1 MSLTGLLTALCEDRG
16 FANIRSQASRP
27 LAERSAETIIS
38 ATDGL
43 RAPVLAQIASG
54 LEQAHGAVS
63 SGAAANGVAR
73 PVLLAV
79 TATGREAEQVQA
91 ALESYLS
98 AGSIANF
105 PSWETL
111 PHERLSPRSD
121 TVGQRLGVLRR
132 LAHPDATAEPLRVV
146 VAPVR
151 SVLQPVVAGLGEME
165 PVTLR
170 TGRDYDFQGL
180 VKDLAAAAYAR
191 VDMVTKRG
199 EFAVRGGI
207 VDVFPPTED
216 HPVRLEF
223 FGDELDEMRWF
234 AVADQRTLADAA
246 HPSVVVAPPCREL
259 LVTPSVQS
267 RAAKLKEQLPGGR
280 EMLERIAGGQYVEG
294 MESLAP
300 LLADDMVQVL
310 SLLPE
315 GSMTVVLEPEKVR
328 ARAHD
333 LVATNEEFLMA
344 AWESASGGN
353 DAPLDLNTAL
363 DTDDGATRSLASG
376 SFHTIAEVRELALD
390 RSVGWWSVTGL
401 NVNAVTASQIDAD
414 TSEEE
419 VHLADTDADT
429 LTVGGRE
436 PTRFAG
442 DVEAMLSFLAQRVRE
457 EWRVV
462 LVTDGPGPLQR
473 LSELLHGAEIPAA
486 RYETLTESPQP
497 GLVELTTARAGRGFV
512 LEATRTALLTEA
524 DVLGRA
530 STYDT
535 RAERR
540 LPQRRKRNQVDPL
553 ALQKGDYVVHEQH
566 GIGQFVELVQ
576 RPIAGAMTVPG
587 QPKPVREYLVLDYA
601 PSKRNG
607 PRDRLFVPTDQ
618 LDQVSSYVGG
628 EAPSLSK
635 MGGADWSKT
644 KRSAK
649 KAVKEIANE
658 LIRLYSARMA
668 SKGHAFGPDTPWQR
682 ELEQAFPYVETP
694 DQLTTIDEVKADME
708 RPIPMDRLISGDVGY
723 GKTEVAVRAAFKAVQ
738 DGKQVAVLVPTTLL
752 AQQHTETFA
761 ERFSGFPVRLATLS
775 RFQSAKES
783 KATMEGLRSGAV
795 DVVIGTH
802 RLLSKEMQFKNLG
815 LVIID
820 EEQRFGVEHKEK
832 LKAMRTDVDVL
843 AMSATPIPRTLE
855 MSMTGIRETST
866 LATPPEERH
875 PVLTYV
881 GPYTNKQVSAAVRRE
896 LMREGQV
903 FFIHNRVSTIEA
915 RAKELAELVPEARI
929 AVAHGQMSESRLE
942 QIIVD
947 FWEKKFDVLI
957 CTTIVETGLDIAN
970 ANTLIVD
977 HADRYGLSQLHQL
990 RGRVGRG
997 RERAYAYFLYP
1008 VEKPLS
1014 ETALERLKAVAA
1026 HNELGSGMQLA
1037 MKDLEIR
1044 GAGNLLGGEQSGHIA
1059 GVGFDMYLRL
1069 VGEAVA
1075 EHRGDQDTGPAEMK
1089 IELPV
1094 NAHLPHDYVP
1104 GERLRLEAYRTLAN
1118 AATEQAVVEAAEELE
1133 DRYGPVPTPVAN
1145 LLEVARLRIR
1155 ARAAGLTDVATQ
1167 GNMIRFSPA
1176 DLTESREMR
1185 LQRLYPGSQVR
1196 PVPGTDARMVLIPK
1210 PKTARIG
1217 GKDLVDGDIL
1227 AWAGE
1232 VLDAIF
1238 PVLETAGSGSEA
1250 GSAS

>member
-91 ALESYLS
+91 ALESYLP
-98 AGSIANF
+98 AGGIANF

-151 SVLQPVVAGLGEME
+151 SVLQPVVAGLGGME

-170 TGRDYDFQGL
+170 TGQDYDFQGL

-390 RSVGWWSVTGL
+390 RSVGWWAVTGL

>member
-1 MSLTGLLTALCEDRG
+1 
-16 FANIRSQASRP
+16 
-27 LAERSAETIIS
+27 
-38 ATDGL
+38 
-43 RAPVLAQIASG
+43 
-54 LEQAHGAVS
+54 
-63 SGAAANGVAR
+63 
-73 PVLLAV
+73 
-79 TATGREAEQVQA
+79 
-91 ALESYLS
+91 
-98 AGSIANF
+98 
-105 PSWETL
+105 
-111 PHERLSPRSD
+111 
-121 TVGQRLGVLRR
+121 
-132 LAHPDATAEPLRVV
+132 
-146 VAPVR
+146 
-151 SVLQPVVAGLGEME
+151 
-165 PVTLR
+165 
-170 TGRDYDFQGL
+170 
-180 VKDLAAAAYAR
+180 
-191 VDMVTKRG
+191 
-199 EFAVRGGI
+199 
-207 VDVFPPTED
+207 
-216 HPVRLEF
+216 
-223 FGDELDEMRWF
+223 
-234 AVADQRTLADAA
+234 
-246 HPSVVVAPPCREL
+246 
-259 LVTPSVQS
+259 
-267 RAAKLKEQLPGGR
+267 
-280 EMLERIAGGQYVEG
+280 
-294 MESLAP
+294 
-300 LLADDMVQVL
+300 
-310 SLLPE
+310 
-315 GSMTVVLEPEKVR
+315 MTVVIEPEKVR

-333 LVATNEEFLMA
+333 LVATNQEFLMA
-344 AWESASGGN
+344 AWESASGGS
-353 DAPLDLNTAL
+353 DAPLDLNTAV
-363 DTDDGATRSLASG
+363 DSEDGRERSLAAG
-376 SFHTIAEVRELALD
+376 SFHEIAETRQLALD
-390 RSVGWWSVTGL
+390 RSVGWWSITGL
-401 NVNAVTASQIDAD
+401 NVNAVSVGDIDAD
-414 TSEEE
+414 STEEE
-419 VHLADTDADT
+419 VRLADTDADT
-429 LTVGGRE
+429 LTVAARE
-436 PTRFAG
+436 PTRFSG
-442 DVEAMLSFLAQRVRE
+442 DVDAMLEFLAGRVSE
-457 EWRVV
+457 GWRVV
-462 LVTDGPGPLQR
+462 LVTDGPGPLNR
-473 LSELLHGAEIPAA
+473 LSELLHGAQIPAA
-486 RYETLTESPQP
+486 RFDTIDETLEA
-497 GLVELTTARAGRGFV
+497 GLVELTTARAGHGFV
-512 LEATRTALLTEA
+512 FEGPRIALLTEA
-524 DVLGRA
+524 DVLGR
-530 STYDT
+530 STAYTT
-535 RAERR
+535 RDMRK

-553 ALQKGDYVVHEQH
+553 TLQKGDYVVHEQH
-566 GIGQFVELVQ
+566 GIGQFIELVQ
-576 RPIAGAMTVPG
+576 RPIAGAMITPG
-587 QPKPVREYLVLDYA
+587 QPKPMREYLVLEYA

-635 MGGADWSKT
+635 MGGSDWNKT

-682 ELEQAFPYVETP
+682 ELEQAFPYIETP

-723 GKTEVAVRAAFKAVQ
+723 GKTEVAVRAAFKTVQ

-775 RFQSAKES
+775 RFQTAKES
-783 KATMEGLRSGAV
+783 KATLEGLRSGAV

-881 GPYTNKQVSAAVRRE
+881 GPYTQKQVSAAIRRE

-903 FFIHNRVSTIEA
+903 FFIHNRVSSIEA
-915 RAKELAELVPEARI
+915 QAKALAELVPEARI
-929 AVAHGQMSESRLE
+929 AVAHGQMTESRLE

-947 FWEKKFDVLI
+947 FWEKKFDVLV

-977 HADRYGLSQLHQL
+977 GANRYGLSQLHQL

-1008 VEKPLS
+1008 AEKPLS

-1075 EHRGDQDTGPAEMK
+1075 EYRGDQDQAPSEMK

-1104 GERLRLEAYRTLAN
+1104 GERLRLEAYRNIAN
-1118 AATEQAVVEAAEELE
+1118 AATEEAVVEAGEELQ
-1133 DRYGPVPTPVAN
+1133 DRYGPLPTPVKN
-1145 LLEVARLRIR
+1145 LLDVARLRIL
-1155 ARAAGLTDVATQ
+1155 ARASGLTDVATQ
-1167 GNMIRFSPA
+1167 GNMIRFAPA
-1176 DLTESREMR
+1176 ELPESREMR
-1185 LQRLYPGSQVR
+1185 LKRMYQGSQIKAI
-1196 PVPGTDARMVLIPK
+1196 PGTDRHMVLIPK
-1210 PKTARIG
+1210 PKTDRIG
-1217 GKDLVDGDIL
+1217 GKDLVDEAIL
-1227 AWAGE
+1227 AWARE

-1238 PVLETAGSGSEA
+1238 PVAQPQPDEA
-1250 GSAS
+1250 AR

>member
-91 ALESYLS
+91 ALESYLP
-98 AGSIANF
+98 AGGIANF

-170 TGRDYDFQGL
+170 TGQDYDFQGL

-903 FFIHNRVSTIEA
+903 FFIHNRVSTTEA

>member
-1 MSLTGLLTALCEDRG
+1 
-16 FANIRSQASRP
+16 
-27 LAERSAETIIS
+27 
-38 ATDGL
+38 
-43 RAPVLAQIASG
+43 
-54 LEQAHGAVS
+54 
-63 SGAAANGVAR
+63 
-73 PVLLAV
+73 
-79 TATGREAEQVQA
+79 
-91 ALESYLS
+91 
-98 AGSIANF
+98 
-105 PSWETL
+105 
-111 PHERLSPRSD
+111 
-121 TVGQRLGVLRR
+121 
-132 LAHPDATAEPLRVV
+132 
-146 VAPVR
+146 
-151 SVLQPVVAGLGEME
+151 
-165 PVTLR
+165 
-170 TGRDYDFQGL
+170 
-180 VKDLAAAAYAR
+180 
-191 VDMVTKRG
+191 
-199 EFAVRGGI
+199 
-207 VDVFPPTED
+207 
-216 HPVRLEF
+216 
-223 FGDELDEMRWF
+223 
-234 AVADQRTLADAA
+234 
-246 HPSVVVAPPCREL
+246 
-259 LVTPSVQS
+259 
-267 RAAKLKEQLPGGR
+267 
-280 EMLERIAGGQYVEG
+280 
-294 MESLAP
+294 
-300 LLADDMVQVL
+300 
-310 SLLPE
+310 
-315 GSMTVVLEPEKVR
+315 
-328 ARAHD
+328 
-333 LVATNEEFLMA
+333 MA

-363 DTDDGATRSLASG
+363 DTDDGATRSLSSG

-401 NVNAVTASQIDAD
+401 NVNAVTASQVDAD
-414 TSEEE
+414 TPEEE

-436 PTRFAG
+436 PTRFSG
-442 DVEAMLSFLAQRVRE
+442 DVEAMLSFLAERVRE

-486 RYETLTESPQP
+486 RYETLTETPQP
-497 GLVELTTARAGRGFV
+497 GLVELTTARAGCGFV

-535 RAERR
+535 RAERK

-566 GIGQFVELVQ
+566 GIGQFVELIQ
-576 RPIAGAMTVPG
+576 RPIAGAMTAPG

-682 ELEQAFPYVETP
+682 ELEQAFPYIETP

-1008 VEKPLS
+1008 AEKPLS

-1075 EHRGDQDTGPAEMK
+1075 EYRGDQETGPAEMK

-1227 AWAGE
+1227 AWSRE
-1232 VLDAIF
+1232 VLDAVF

-1250 GSAS
+1250 GPAS